1 MTTKA
6 IMRTPFKERLVT
18 AADLAKP
25 VANSKE
31 PKPSAGN
38 PRPCAMDC
46 GMSAA
51 FGDLYCIDCRSGISR
66 GE

>member
-46 GMSAA
+46 GMPAA
-51 FGDLYCIDCRSGISR
+51 FGDIYCIDCRSGISR